1 MSVRAPPMAVKM
13 RAPAGSAP
21 PPVAYSHLA
30 AAEPSG
36 ANSATLTFDDLT
48 PHEQAV
54 ASLGIEPG
62 QLKPI
67 GWMNEMHYD
76 ALKKTNALDPSLQRR
91 IEAHKVYHEANS
103 M

>member
-1 MSVRAPPMAVKM
+1 MPKTTM
-13 RAPAGSAP
+13 RAPTGSTP
-21 PPVAYSHLA
+21 PPIAQHPHLM

-36 ANSATLTFDDLT
+36 ANSAMLTFDDLT